1 MSPDAP
7 PGRLFVLEGLDG
19 SGKSTQAQ
27 RLVERIEQLGRRVI
41 HTREPGGTPLGERV
55 RKILLSPD
63 TGGLAARAEVF
74 LYQAARAQ
82 LVDQVIKPA
91 LAAGH
96 VVVCERWHYA
106 TFAYQTA
113 TAPGAPGGAPEQM
126 VRETSSW
133 AVAGTEPNRA
143 LYLTLPADQTE
154 ARLAREQD
162 RIEARGRAYR
172 RLVDTAYRQRFAEE
186 PDRLRVISAEGT
198 IGEVAGRVW
207 GEIHDLLD

>member
-19 SGKSTQAQ
+19 SGKSTQALM
-27 RLVERIEQLGRRVI
+27 LVARIEKLGRRVI
-41 HTREPGGTPLGERV
+41 HTREPGGTALGERV
-55 RKILLSPD
+55 RELLLSPD
-63 TGGLAARAEVF
+63 TGSLAARTEVF

-82 LVDQVIKPA
+82 LVEEVIKPA
-91 LAAGH
+91 VAEGYI
-96 VVVCERWHYA
+96 VVCERWHYA

-113 TAPGAPGGAPEQM
+113 TAPGASSGAPEQM

-133 AVAGTEPNRA
+133 AVAGTEPDRA

-162 RIEARGRAYR
+162 RIEARGQAYR
-172 RLVDTAYRQRFAEE
+172 RSVDGAYRRRFGEE
-186 PDRLRVISAEGT
+186 PDRLRIVSAEGT
-198 IGEVAGRVW
+198 VEAVAARVW
-207 GEIHDLLD
+207 EEIHDLLD